1 MDQSHRR
8 KEVLVVRVGQDSS
21 EAGVS
26 TLGKI
31 GSVSVTE
38 TETEPIKEPNHF
50 IVSETALS
58 EDTYR
63 TFPNCGREKIQE
75 TINSVGCLKPVLN
88 IYVLLEK
95 SPVS

>member
-1 MDQSHRR
+1 MDQSHWR
-8 KEVLVVRVGQDSS
+8 KEGLVVIVGQDSS
-21 EAGVS
+21 AAGVS
-26 TLGKI
+26 TLEKI
-31 GSVSVTE
+31 GSLSVTE
-38 TETEPIKEPNHF
+38 TEPTKELNHF

-63 TFPNCGREKIQE
+63 TFPDCGREKIQE

-95 SPVS
+95 SLVS

>member
-1 MDQSHRR
+1 MDQSHWR
-8 KEVLVVRVGQDSS
+8 KEGLVVIVGQDSS
-21 EAGVS
+21 EAAVS
-26 TLGKI
+26 TLGEI
-31 GSVSVTE
+31 GSLSVTE
-38 TETEPIKEPNHF
+38 TEPTKELNHF

-63 TFPNCGREKIQE
+63 TFPDCGREKIQE

-95 SPVS
+95 SLVS